1 MCDQVLILVVEVE
14 DLLRVAVVEVLEI
27 VGFVA

>member
-1 MCDQVLILVVEVE
+1 MSDQVLVLVVEVE

-27 VGFVA
+27 VGFLA